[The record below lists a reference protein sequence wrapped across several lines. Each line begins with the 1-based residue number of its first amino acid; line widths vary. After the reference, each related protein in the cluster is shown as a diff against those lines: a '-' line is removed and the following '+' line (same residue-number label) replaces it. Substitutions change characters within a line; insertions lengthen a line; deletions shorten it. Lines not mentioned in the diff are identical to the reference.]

1 MADTVSQLLAK
12 LAISSVSGVSVS
24 GQFALILR
32 SPYPMEDDVAVDSTI
47 SLRVVD
53 LDGDPAVAWAHTAK
67 VYVDV
72 GLGWEYAYDGSS
84 FQAGYDGGS
93 SASSSHTPASDYAY
107 HQITIDP
114 TSDFS
119 SRKTIRVRV
128 IVNSTALDEIY
139 TFRVADVDQPQVVSA
154 ESVDQFTV
162 RVRFDDMMSSDVL
175 DADNWT
181 ITRNNVDPL
190 PGVTLTVTAVELVDY
205 SYEGYGYDGPYGYST
220 PYGYGFADYDLTV
233 NWEQTPGCPYTL
245 EVDGAVTDSNGNT
258 INASYV
264 STTFTGYSP
273 ATPASRNFSIW
284 HLLPGRLREL
294 DDSGDLERFTNCLQE
309 ALDLMLYQFDHFA
322 DQWDI
327 DLATDEQIDLILY
340 DLGNPFNMDELDLTA
355 AQKRKLAS
363 LLVSV
368 YQLKGT
374 NVGIENLVF
383 LLLGKN
389 VEVVDYV
396 SDGWIL
402 GESSLGDG
410 SVAKVLSDSAETY
423 DFSAGNADL
432 WVGIDGGEALT
443 ASSVAGGTIT
453 VSGEVASSYPA
464 GTLVEIVESTANDGT
479 YTVDSAGPTEV
490 NNETII
496 PLVEAL
502 SDDTGDGRLFQVIRF
517 TSADFAVTAAATA
530 DEVVDAVEDHLVGGS
545 AYVSHVG
552 TQATITCSNA
562 EPYNLSGSETLTVIV
577 NGGSVQTITF
587 YAGDFVSPGNATAAE
602 VATRIEASSS
612 GLSAEDSGG
621 YVKLDTLLS
630 GEGKTIE
637 VTGGTANAVLG
648 FSTSEVDGTQAGRV
662 VIHSDTW
669 GPGAVIEIA
678 GGTANAIL
686 DFVTDAISGSG
697 AAKLGPSTQSIL
709 YSFDLETSDTLT
721 TEETSIIRHIVE
733 WMKPANTHLRNIRQP
748 LSIPTSPW
756 WILGESQLDIDA
768 VMGS

>member
-32 SPYPMEDDVAVDSTI
+32 NPYPWEDDVAVDSTI
-47 SLRVVD
+47 ALRVVD

-72 GLGWEYAYDGSS
+72 GTGWQYAYDGSA
-84 FQAGYDGGS
+84 FQAGYNGGS

-114 TSDFS
+114 AADFS

-128 IVNSTALDEIY
+128 VVNSTALDEIY
-139 TFRVADVDQPQVVSA
+139 TFRAADVEQPQVVSA
-154 ESVDQFTV
+154 ESIDQFTV
-162 RVRFDDMMSSDVL
+162 RVRFDDMMGSDAL

-205 SYEGYGYDGPYGYST
+205 SIEGYGYDGPYGYST

-233 NWEQTPGCPYTL
+233 NWEQTPGCPYTV
-245 EVDGAVTDSNGNT
+245 EVDGSVTDENGNV
-258 INASYV
+258 IDASYV

-273 ATPASRNFSIW
+273 ATPATRNFDIW
-284 HLLPGRLREL
+284 YLLPGRLREL
-294 DDSGDLERFTNCLQE
+294 DESGDLERFTNCLQE
-309 ALDLMLYQFDHFA
+309 VLDLMLYQFDHFS

-327 DLATDEQIDLILY
+327 DLATDEQIDLILH

-363 LLVSV
+363 LLVTI

-374 NVGIENLVF
+374 NVGIESIVF
-383 LLLGKN
+383 LLLEKT

-402 GESSLGDG
+402 GESALGDG
-410 SVAKVLSDSAETY
+410 AVAQVLSDSAETY
-423 DFSAGNADL
+423 NFSAGSADL
-432 WVGIDGGEALT
+432 WVGIDGGETLT

-453 VSGEVASSYPA
+453 VSGEVADNYPA
-464 GTLVEIVESTANDGT
+464 GTLVEIIESTANDGT

-490 NNETII
+490 NSETII

-517 TSADFAVTAAATA
+517 TSADFAATAAATA
-530 DEVVDAVEDHLVGGS
+530 DEVVDAVKDHLVGGS
-545 AYVSHVG
+545 AYVSHIG
-552 TQATITCSNA
+552 TQATLTCSNL
-562 EPYNLSGSETLTVIV
+562 EPYNLSGAETLTVVV
-577 NGGSVQTITF
+577 NGGAEQTITF
-587 YAGDFVSPGNATAAE
+587 YAGDFASPGNATAEE
-602 VATRIEASSS
+602 VATRITNGAEGIYSEESS
-612 GLSAEDSGG
+612 G
-621 YVKLDTLLS
+621 YVKLNTYLS

-648 FSTSEVDGTQAGRV
+648 FSTSEVEGTQAGRV

-669 GPGAVIEIA
+669 GPGAEIEIA

-686 DFVTDAISGSG
+686 DFVTDAISGAG
-697 AAKLGPSTQSIL
+697 AAKLAPSTQSIL
-709 YSFDLETSDTLT
+709 YSFDIETSDTLT
-721 TEETSIIRHIVE
+721 ADETSIIRHLAE

-748 LSIPTSPW
+748 LSIPTTTGW
-756 WILGESQLDIDA
+756 RLGESQLDIDA
-768 VMGS
+768 VVGA